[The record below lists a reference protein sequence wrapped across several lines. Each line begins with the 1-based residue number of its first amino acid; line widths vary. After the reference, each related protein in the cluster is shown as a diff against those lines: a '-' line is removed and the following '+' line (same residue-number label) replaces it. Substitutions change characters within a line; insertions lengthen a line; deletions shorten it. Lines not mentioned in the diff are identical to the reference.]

1 MAYNHEWP
9 YSDLGRAN
17 SDWLIN
23 KVKELIREMAEF
35 TGYNNIRFADPIE
48 WSPTTYYKRFTI
60 VLYEDGN
67 SYISK
72 TDVPVGIPPLEER
85 YWQKIGDFNA
95 QLESYYNQFNA
106 LNAHTTPE
114 AFGAV
119 GDGVTDDTAAIQS
132 AINSGNPVVFKEGKT
147 YVAGKISIDSDAY
160 IDLNGAKLIGTSN
173 IIFDCNG
180 TESGTTTLAADY
192 HAGDKFIKL
201 NDTSNI
207 KVGDLL
213 FIHDD
218 NNVFYISEGTNFYA
232 SGTVEVTT
240 IGEDGV
246 GIFPTIPFDLYRVST
261 QAVVYNPISVAIKNG
276 NGFKFN
282 DDYTSAIYLT
292 ACKNSV
298 ISGLHDTENNLN
310 ACIAT
315 ARCLNTLISEC
326 VLETAEP
333 TTPNYIISNGDG
345 SYNTKLL
352 NCNILSTWHSFA
364 NNGVYAVCNTIVEKC
379 LLKAS
384 TPNATYR
391 DHGCGIH
398 TMIRDTVLS
407 GAVFSNDAIMENCR
421 VVERDGG
428 GVGEII
434 IQISD
439 VRKPSF
445 HFNNV
450 EIEGIYARLN
460 IVKVADVSSG
470 AIEDIVL
477 RNVSAPNAAHLLIVG
492 KGLTFNRIIE
502 DGSYASVENI
512 DSACTVNN
520 LLITN
525 ADIDEFLNLGASN
538 MKDVAISHCKI
549 TKASSESMNAVCD
562 KFTMDDVFITAPNIR
577 PTFRLKANLNVLNNV
592 VVDAPG
598 EYPQGKI
605 ELDSGKKLYISNSSF
620 CTGTYAAGT
629 VVNAVNCEINGNDE
643 YSELKYCNGD
653 QKIYYVHV
661 LNGTLTATALN

>member
-35 TGYNNIRFADPIE
+35 TGYNDIRFADPIE

-72 TDVPVGIPPLEER
+72 KDVPVGIPPLEED

-119 GDGVTDDTAAIQS
+119 GDGLTDDTAAIQS
-132 AINSGNPVVFKEGKT
+132 AINSGNPVVFKAGKT
-147 YVAGKISIDSDAY
+147 YVTGKITIDSDSY
-160 IDLNGAKLIGTSN
+160 IDLNGAKLIGKNT
-173 IIFDCNG
+173 IIFDCKG
-180 TESGTTTLAADY
+180 TEAGTTTLAADY
-192 HAGDKFIKL
+192 HAGDKFIEL

-218 NNVFYISEGTNFYA
+218 NNVFYTAENTDFYA
-232 SGTVEVTT
+232 SGVVEVTT
-240 IGEDGV
+240 IGPAGV
-246 GIFPTIPFDLYRVST
+246 GIFPTIPFDLYRVSA
-261 QAVVYNPISVAIKNG
+261 QAVVYNPISVTIKNG
-276 NGFKFN
+276 AGFKFN
-282 DDYTSAIYLT
+282 DTYTSAIYLT
-292 ACKNSV
+292 GCKNSV

-310 ACIAT
+310 CCIAT
-315 ARCLNTLISEC
+315 SHCLNTVISEC
-326 VLETAEP
+326 VLESAEP
-333 TTPNYIISNGDG
+333 TTPNYIISNGGG
-345 SYNTKLL
+345 SYNTKIV
-352 NCNILSTWHSFA
+352 NCNILSTWHSFS
-364 NNGVYAVCNTIVEKC
+364 NNGVYAICNTIVDKC
-379 LLKAS
+379 LFKAS
-384 TPNATYR
+384 TANAAYR

-398 TMIRDTVLS
+398 TTIRDTVLN

-421 VVERDGG
+421 VLERDNG

-445 HFNNV
+445 YFNNV
-450 EIEGIYARLN
+450 EIEGIYARIN
-460 IVKVADVSSG
+460 AVRVSDVSSG
-470 AIEDIVL
+470 GIEDIVL
-477 RNVSAPNAAHLLIVG
+477 RNVSAPNAAHLLIVA
-492 KGLTFNRIIE
+492 KELEINRIVE
-502 DGSYASVENI
+502 DGKYASVENI
-512 DSACTVNN
+512 DSTCKVNK

-525 ADIDEFLNLGASN
+525 ADIDEFFGLGASD
-538 MKDVAISHCKI
+538 MQDVAIVHCKI
-549 TKASSESMNAVCD
+549 TGRAGTSLNAVCD
-562 KFTMDDVFITAPNIR
+562 KFTMDDVFITAPDVR
-577 PTFRLKANLNVLNNV
+577 PSFRLKAELNVLNNV
-592 VVDAPG
+592 IVDTPTGYA
-598 EYPQGKI
+598 QGKI
-605 ELDSGKKLYISNSSF
+605 ELDAGKKLYISNSSF

-629 VVNAVNCEINGNDE
+629 VVNAVNCEINGSAE
-643 YSELKYCNGD
+643 YSEIKYQNSD
-653 QKIYYVHV
+653 QKLYYVH
-661 LNGTLTATALN
+661 LTGGSVVATALN